1 MSLIA
6 NAKKS
11 KRKISKLQ
19 PKRRPYAN
27 LFFFGSFYFQVFL
40 GLQEQ
45 AKEKYLQSTKTQTPF
60 LKASFFWAGFLAVF
74 FFFWEDWNFF
84 HPIGILPHH
93 LLSRSG
99 SSKKKSKRLEMIG
112 QREKSGR
119 RLAQGD
125 GFGT

>member
-27 LFFFGSFYFQVFL
+27 LFFLVFIFKFFWVYKSKQKKNICKAQKRKLHSSKQVFF
-40 GLQEQ
+40 GLV
-45 AKEKYLQSTKTQTPF
+45 
-60 LKASFFWAGFLAVF
+60 FWQF